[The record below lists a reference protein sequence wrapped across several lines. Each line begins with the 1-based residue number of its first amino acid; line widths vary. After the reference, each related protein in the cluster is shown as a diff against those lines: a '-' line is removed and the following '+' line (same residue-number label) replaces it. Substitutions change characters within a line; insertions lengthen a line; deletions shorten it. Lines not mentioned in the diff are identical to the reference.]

1 MMRMMK
7 TRSLIFGLILALEK
21 ILERK
26 YLMKKNLRK
35 RRKTKVLGNNIN
47 QKEKIK

>member
-7 TRSLIFGLILALEK
+7 MKNLIFGLILALER

-26 YLMKKNLRK
+26 YLMKRSLRK